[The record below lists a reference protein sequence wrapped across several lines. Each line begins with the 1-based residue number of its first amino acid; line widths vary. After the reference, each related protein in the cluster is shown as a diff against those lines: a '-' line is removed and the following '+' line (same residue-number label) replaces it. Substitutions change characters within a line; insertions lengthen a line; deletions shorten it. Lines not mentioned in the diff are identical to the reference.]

1 MLNPMI
7 AWEPGVLVRY
17 HGSLDGLDGSFHAH
31 PCTCLNCEGPRC
43 DSVRFRLID
52 ADGQTVATCV
62 RARSIT
68 PV

>member
-17 HGSLDGLDGSFHAH
+17 SGSLTDLHGIYSAW
-31 PCTCLNCEGPRC
+31 PCTCLNCSDPRHG
-43 DSVRFRLID
+43 SVRFRLD
-52 ADGQTVATCV
+52 DSDGRVVATCV

-68 PV
+68 PG